1 MGMRPDGTIVFFA
14 DSEPP
19 GSGDYSPPGQEY
31 PEASETL
38 VDSFVSHTEATE
50 GPVADRWGTWVSGLV
65 PLTSERSGEVI
76 AVFGMD
82 VDAREWNTRI
92 MFASFPAVI
101 GTLLVI
107 LILLIFTDIHRRDR
121 RERQILETSERALR
135 ESERRLNDI
144 IDFLPDPTFVID
156 LNGRVILWNRAIE
169 EMTGTPAGEML
180 GRGNH
185 EYALPFYGTRR
196 PMLIDLIFEPDEVIG
211 RTYSHIIHEKGVLI
225 ADTSLPRPKGQTL
238 TLMGKASPLYNQQGE
253 IVGAIESIRDVTFRK
268 AAEEAIRKS
277 EERYRLLLQNV
288 NDGIIV
294 HEVSSEGPG
303 RILDVNDRACQMLGY
318 SREELVGLSIR
329 DLDVP
334 EQSENISRI
343 AQEVFLKKHAIFRT
357 EYIRKDRSRIPVEI
371 SPRLFELQD
380 RSVVLAVVR
389 DITERTRAEQE
400 MARYTAELKQSAE
413 ALQRTNSKLSLM
425 NSITRHDILNQVT
438 VITGYLDLMR
448 TADPD
453 PSLKNYIDPALLASD
468 NIKNYIRF
476 SREYQEIGVLSPRWF
491 RVRDLIA
498 SAAAGLTLAPI
509 TLAVDTGEL
518 EIFAD
523 PLLEKVFYTLLE
535 NALRHGET
543 VTAIRFS
550 CHRQDGDLVI
560 ACDDDG
566 KGVPP
571 EYKDRIFDRGY
582 YRHTGYGLFLSREIL
597 AITGITIRET
607 GVHLKGARFEIVVPE
622 GAYRFAG

>member
-1 MGMRPDGTIVFFA
+1 
-14 DSEPP
+14 
-19 GSGDYSPPGQEY
+19 
-31 PEASETL
+31 
-38 VDSFVSHTEATE
+38 
-50 GPVADRWGTWVSGLV
+50 VSGLV

-82 VDAREWNTRI
+82 VDAREWNTKI

-550 CHRQDGDLVI
+550 CHRLDGGLVI